1 MLVLMKGLEI
11 VFFQLVGLRKVVVR
25 LIEKLSD
32 AKVIAGMARYWW
44 RGQSGEVRLIEMFH
58 RCC

>member
-11 VFFQLVGLRKVVVR
+11 VFFQLAGLRKVVVR

-32 AKVIAGMARYWW
+32 AKVIAGK
-44 RGQSGEVRLIEMFH
+44 
-58 RCC
+58 